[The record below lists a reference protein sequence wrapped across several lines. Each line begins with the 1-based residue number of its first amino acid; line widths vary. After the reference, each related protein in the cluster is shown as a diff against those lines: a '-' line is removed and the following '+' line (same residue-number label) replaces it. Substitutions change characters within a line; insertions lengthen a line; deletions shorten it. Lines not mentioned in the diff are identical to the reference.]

1 MTEHEF
7 YFAQLELQRITM
19 RNAKR
24 QLWQGLFAVMCI
36 MIGLFLLVHAIVG
49 GLR

>member
-7 YFAQLELQRITM
+7 YFAQLELQRTAM
-19 RNAKR
+19 RRAKL

-36 MIGLFLLVHAIVG
+36 MSGLFMLVYAIVG
-49 GLR
+49 R